1 MDNRFSMKK
10 FQERLTALWMK
21 VPKPYPALAML
32 AANYDSRW
40 RRGADILYLGDSVVE
55 RISWHDT
62 DKRTLDQMT
71 ADLLPNDASLVCVAR
86 AAYHFRIYYHLLNVL
101 RSMRNR
107 PKLVILP
114 INMRCFSPQWDLNPS
129 WQFEEEIQILTAYPE
144 THRIPAIRVNADVL
158 TYSDAERNLELDLPF
173 TDIKRLGQFLN
184 LIKNVPSDPEGKF
197 YRRQQIY
204 ILHYLNSLKR
214 NHRRLNYL
222 VKILDLLSDLNI
234 FTLMYITPINCEG
247 AVRHIGEGFMD
258 GVRTNAEL
266 LLDVVQP
273 YLKDGQASLL
283 DLQEKLPSHDFFHA
297 DELTEH
303 LNQSG
308 RVKLAEMLVNEVKKI
323 MKNNEETWSN

>member
-1 MDNRFSMKK
+1 MVNRFSMKK

-32 AANYDSRW
+32 AANYDSHW

-71 ADLLPNDASLVCVAR
+71 ADLLLNDASLVCVAR

-144 THRIPAIRVNADVL
+144 THRIPAIRVNADAL
-158 TYSDAERNLELDLPF
+158 TYSEAELNLELDLPL

-184 LIKNVPSDPEGKF
+184 LIKNIPSDPEGKF

-214 NHRRLNYL
+214 NHRRVNDL
-222 VKILDLLSDLNI
+222 VKILDLLRDLNI
-234 FTLMYITPINCEG
+234 FTLMYITPINYEG
-247 AVRHIGEGFMD
+247 AVRHVGEGFMD
-258 GVRTNAEL
+258 GVRTNAAL

-273 YLKDGQASLL
+273 YLNDAQASLL
-283 DLQEKLPSHDFFHA
+283 DLQEKLPSDDFFHA

-308 RVKLAEMLVNEVKKI
+308 RVKLAGMLVNEVKKI